1 MRLLLVEDNQALA
14 EAICLG
20 MKGLGH
26 TIDAVHSA
34 EHGLLS
40 IQSESFDAVL
50 LDINLPNMSGLQL
63 LQKIRSQGQHTAV
76 IMLTARDTTADK
88 IAGLDM
94 GADDYLVKPFD
105 LDELDAR
112 LRAVIR
118 RLSGSEVNVL
128 SRGDLSMDIEGH
140 AVHCAG
146 EFVNLSRKEF
156 NVLQILLETNG
167 RVVTNSTLGK
177 LFKYVV
183 ALSVAAEEAFAVGT
197 LLILGKDDFTGADI
211 HGAEDGVI
219 TDHSLFIFHS
229 RYLRE
234 CR

>member
-63 LQKIRSQGQHTAV
+63 LQQIRSQGQHTAV

-94 GADDYLVKPFD
+94 GADDYLVKPFE

-118 RLSGSEVNVL
+118 RLSGSEINVL
-128 SRGDLSMDIEGH
+128 TRGNIRMDIQGH
-140 AVHCAG
+140 VVTFND
-146 EFVNLSRKEF
+146 EIINLSRKEF
-156 NVLQILLETNG
+156 NVLQILLEANG
-167 RVVTNSTLGK
+167 RVVTTTALESKLYSWDEEISSNSIQVHISNLRKKLGK
-177 LFKYVV
+177 ESIKTLIGIGYVI
-183 ALSVAAEEAFAVGT
+183 E
-197 LLILGKDDFTGADI
+197 
-211 HGAEDGVI
+211 
-219 TDHSLFIFHS
+219 
-229 RYLRE
+229 
-234 CR
+234 

>member
-63 LQKIRSQGQHTAV
+63 LQKIRAQGQHTAV

-88 IAGLDM
+88 IVGLDM

-140 AVHCAG
+140 AVHCNG
-146 EFVNLSRKEF
+146 ELVNLSRKEF
-156 NVLQILLETNG
+156 NVLQILLEANG
-167 RVVTNSTLGK
+167 RVVTNSTLESK
-177 LFKYVV
+177 LY
-183 ALSVAAEEAFAVGT
+183 SWDEEIASNSIQVHISN
-197 LLILGKDDFTGADI
+197 LRKKLGKERIKTLVGI
-211 HGAEDGVI
+211 GYCIE
-219 TDHSLFIFHS
+219 
-229 RYLRE
+229 
-234 CR
+234 

>member
-94 GADDYLVKPFD
+94 GADDYLVKPFE

-118 RLSGSEVNVL
+118 RLSGSEVNAL
-128 SRGDLSMDIEGH
+128 TRGDINMDVQGRVVKLNDEII
-140 AVHCAG
+140 
-146 EFVNLSRKEF
+146 NLSRKEF
-156 NVLQILLETNG
+156 NVLQILLEANG
-167 RVVTNSTLGK
+167 RVVTTTALESKLYSWDEEISSNSIQVHISNLRKKLGK
-177 LFKYVV
+177 ESIKTLIGIGYVI
-183 ALSVAAEEAFAVGT
+183 E
-197 LLILGKDDFTGADI
+197 
-211 HGAEDGVI
+211 
-219 TDHSLFIFHS
+219 
-229 RYLRE
+229 
-234 CR
+234 

>member
-94 GADDYLVKPFD
+94 GADDYLVKPFE

-118 RLSGSEVNVL
+118 RLSGSEVNAL
-128 SRGDLSMDIEGH
+128 TRGDINMDVQGRVVKLNDEII
-140 AVHCAG
+140 
-146 EFVNLSRKEF
+146 NLSRKEF
-156 NVLQILLETNG
+156 NVLQILLEANG
-167 RVVTNSTLGK
+167 RVVTTTALESKLYSWDEEISSNSIQVHISNLRKKLGK
-177 LFKYVV
+177 ETIKTLIGIGYVI
-183 ALSVAAEEAFAVGT
+183 E
-197 LLILGKDDFTGADI
+197 
-211 HGAEDGVI
+211 
-219 TDHSLFIFHS
+219 
-229 RYLRE
+229 
-234 CR
+234 